1 MGRGNDAEEKQNTEA
16 SEVNPESLGEC
27 CHVCVSIPGSLGKHY
42 KPEGII
48 FAVKGKLAAGL
59 VFHTLRDNLMYI
71 GLIIWDCVLLFS
83 AENSKKV
90 LHGVTFHSG
99 HLVLNLHSSVTVDTS
114 YHI

>member
-48 FAVKGKLAAGL
+48 FAVKGKLAAGVSL
-59 VFHTLRDNLMYI
+59 
-71 GLIIWDCVLLFS
+71 
-83 AENSKKV
+83 
-90 LHGVTFHSG
+90 
-99 HLVLNLHSSVTVDTS
+99 S
-114 YHI
+114 YLKR